1 VKAVCVFCGSSSGT
15 RPEYAAAARA
25 LGTVLARRRI
35 TLVWGGGNVGLM
47 GVVADAVLASGGA
60 AIGVIPRGLEERE
73 LAHRGASK
81 LHVTNSMHERKAL
94 MEQLSDAF
102 IALPGGFG
110 TLDELCEILT
120 WRQLGLHA
128 KPIGLLDVQDF
139 FAPLAAA
146 FDHAVREGFVRPE
159 HRAILARDDDPAR
172 LVERLA
178 ASVLAP

>member
-15 RPEYAAAARA
+15 RPEYAAAAHA
-25 LGTVLARRRI
+25 LGVVLARRRI

-73 LAHRGASK
+73 LAHRGATK